1 LNFNTSNMKKQTET
15 QTFED
20 AIPKPQTIWYKLWC
34 AKQEIGKITKGSN
47 NPFFKSKYADLNTI
61 IEAVEP
67 ILHKYNLLLLQP
79 IQGNHVCSQIIDIET
94 GERIE
99 SSLEL
104 PNIQDPQKLIASIT
118 YYRRGSL
125 QTMLSLQAVD
135 DDGNEASKAVKEQK
149 TEVLTLNEKQFI
161 SAVGAINAGKYTV
174 QYFFDKYSL
183 TPEQINVLNELNA

>member
-1 LNFNTSNMKKQTET
+1 LNFNKSNMKKQTET

-104 PNIQDPQKLIASIT
+104 PNIQEPQKLIASIT
-118 YYRRGSL
+118 CYRRGSL

>member
-1 LNFNTSNMKKQTET
+1 MKKATET

-20 AIPKPQTIWYKLWC
+20 AIPKPKTIWYKLWC
-34 AKQEIGKITKGSN
+34 AKQEIGKVTKGSN
-47 NPFFKSKYADLNTI
+47 NPFFKSKYADLNAI

-79 IQGNHVCSQIIDIET
+79 IQGNHVCSQIIDIVT

-135 DDGNEASKAVKEQK
+135 DDGNEASKAVKDQEQGK
-149 TEVLTLNEKQFI
+149 KTLNDKQFI
-161 SAVGAINAGKYTV
+161 QAVGAINAGKYTI
-174 QYFFDKYSL
+174 QYFFDNYSL
-183 TPEQINVLNELNA
+183 TQEQINVLNELNA

>member
-1 LNFNTSNMKKQTET
+1 MKKQTET

-20 AIPKPQTIWYKLWC
+20 AIPKSETIWFKLWR
-34 AKQEIGKITKGSN
+34 AKQEIGKVTKGSN

-135 DDGNEASKAVKEQK
+135 DDYNKASKAVKEQK
-149 TEVLTLNEKQFI
+149 SEVLTLNEKQFI
-161 SAVGAINAGKYTV
+161 QAVGAINAGKYTV
-174 QYFFDKYSL
+174 QYFLDKYSL
-183 TPEQINVLNELNA
+183 TPGQINVLNELNA

>member
-1 LNFNTSNMKKQTET
+1 MKKQAET

-34 AKQEIGKITKGSN
+34 AKQEIGKVTKGSN

-149 TEVLTLNEKQFI
+149 SEVLTLNEKQFI
-161 SAVGAINAGKYTV
+161 QAVGAINAGKYTV

-183 TPEQINVLNELNA
+183 TQEQINVLNELNA